1 MYGKGIQL
9 HTCIAVWICES
20 WTPSPALLGLP
31 PCPRNPA
38 PPGPCSAWDLFLF
51 CRWVHSCQALDCT
64 YKWCHMVFVFI
75 WFTSLSIIIS
85 RSIHVAANGII
96 AFFFM
101 AEEDPISFRV
111 HHAFFIHSS
120 VNGHLGCF
128 HREQCCCDQ
137 IGVYVSFPNYS
148 FVQIHTQEWDC
159 WIMLL
164 LLSRFSH
171 VRLCATP

>member
-20 WTPSPALLGLP
+20 WTPSPTLLGLP

-51 CRWVHSCQALDCT
+51 CKWVHSCQALDCK

-96 AFFFM
+96 LFLLWLSSIPFHPFIWQWTFRCFHALAIVNSAAVNIM
-101 AEEDPISFRV
+101 MHVLFRV
-111 HHAFFIHSS
+111 TVLS
-120 VNGHLGCF
+120 G
-128 HREQCCCDQ
+128 
-137 IGVYVSFPNYS
+137 Y
-148 FVQIHTQEWDC
+148 C
-159 WIMLL
+159 WIIWQIY
-164 LLSRFSH
+164 F
-171 VRLCATP
+171 